1 MTAHPVLS
9 DLDQQVN
16 LNSTAFGDK
25 SSPHLNSQPIDDKSG
40 TYRNY
45 FKKGTLTL
53 STTSSGFYMSAVYV
67 F

>member
-16 LNSTAFGDK
+16 LNSSAFGDK
-25 SSPHLNSQPIDDKSG
+25 FSPHLNSQPIDDKSR

-45 FKKGTLTL
+45 F
-53 STTSSGFYMSAVYV
+53 
-67 F
+67 